1 MFHGAKINIFQLIV
15 VHAGL
20 KVLPAQSLIVS
31 TLSET
36 EHGLIFHSHHKSLLT
51 VKLEEAAME
60 ETLEVS
66 IPLLRLMVFLKK
78 VAKTILLKI
87 LITSL
92 ALPFKNVWIALILR
106 LKNPEIKETVG
117 LPQNIQSGKL
127 PNTVLSQ
134 ELTT

>member
-1 MFHGAKINIFQLIV
+1 
-15 VHAGL
+15 
-20 KVLPAQSLIVS
+20 
-31 TLSET
+31 
-36 EHGLIFHSHHKSLLT
+36 
-51 VKLEEAAME
+51 ME

-78 VAKTILLKI
+78 VAKTILLKT

-92 ALPFKNVWIALILR
+92 ALPFKSVWIALIPR
-106 LKNPEIKETVG
+106 LKNPEILETVG